1 MKYNFTTLIKH
12 ESSENHL
19 EINGEIDQ
27 IHKGIYDSN
36 NLQHSS
42 LPRQIRQVGNEKLN
56 KMKKGEVIYLTES
69 TTKTFI
75 LEKV

>member
-42 LPRQIRQVGNEKLN
+42 LPQQMRQVGNEKLN
-56 KMKKGEVIYLTES
+56 KIKKGDRILV
-69 TTKTFI
+69 TKNTIETFI
-75 LEKV
+75 LQRD